1 MRNLIIQ
8 SHHAYP
14 EISNAIQSIAF
25 DTVNNTIYV
34 ACGLNDNNPGIT
46 VYRIH
51 EDNVVEYLTEHDDP
65 AYLKEDGS
73 WDQICNMQ
81 FLGDSMSICISMKG
95 GDIIMVKTEP
105 APGEPVVEV
114 IGNVENGIIA
124 SCWSPDEQ
132 VLSILTGG
140 NTILHM
146 TKRFDV
152 IAETTLSEND
162 LSEFNKHIS
171 VGWGRSETQFR
182 GKRVRAQLRD
192 PTLPEQIDEGK
203 LSDVDDG
210 KVNMCW
216 RGDGAY
222 VAINRIEAGS
232 RRAIRVYSREGVLD
246 SISEPQDGHQSFL
259 SWKPSGSVLA
269 SVQSSF
275 GDANESKVIFFE
287 RNGLRHGE
295 FSLGCPSNEKFT
307 GLAWNNASSILAI
320 STPQSIALWT
330 TGNYHWYLKKTIPI
344 ASHASFCW
352 HPERSQSLFVTNGS
366 HVERIDLEFAYPTCK
381 TAAPTDYGL
390 TPVIDGS
397 SLLVTPLYFANIPP
411 PLSLCNLSLPFKIE
425 LVSLD
430 PFSRSIYL
438 SDNYKVHVYQYEPK
452 RKPTFSYACDI
463 SEYTSELNVK
473 RLLALESSKFII
485 LADDRNNKTKICL
498 FQSTGVKDE
507 SCMASLLNVT
517 DLGKNFINVSYIEK
531 LAKLF
536 LQSENGEIFSLDIN
550 NFNVEKFHC
559 DLPKACA
566 WFTTVLIDDSV
577 IPIGL
582 TSSGRLYAEQRL
594 LSTGVLSFYC
604 TDRFLAF
611 TTNKHIL
618 KFVHLQPFVD
628 DMKVV
633 EDDGV
638 ERHDER
644 CRAVERG
651 AKVVTMMPSKMAVV
665 LQMPRGN
672 LETIFPRI
680 MVLNGVRKLID
691 VSDYSSAFKVCRTH
705 RLDLNMLF
713 DYDPEKF
720 FLNVSSFVD
729 QLGRVDYLDL
739 FFASL
744 KPEDVTQ
751 SMYMDTSKYKLS
763 ENQTT
768 YENKVNTICKAVRDV
783 LISKKDNKFFQSI
796 ITSYLCETPPNI
808 TEALNMISGL
818 IESKSS
824 SVDSVIEHMCFLVD
838 INMLF
843 DHALGLYDLKL
854 ALLIAQQSQK
864 DPREYVPF
872 LQNFQKQDIL
882 RRKFNID
889 CHLKRYEH
897 GLTHLKE
904 IEGAFEELKDYVVKH
919 KLYRTAL
926 ELYKYDKEKQQ
937 SILVI
942 YANYLR
948 ENGKANE
955 AAIAFESVG
964 MISEAI
970 EAYKS
975 AGMWRECMSILQF
988 SSTSDSKVEEIA
1000 DNLANLCLEKRDYVD
1015 AAYIYLL
1022 YLSNVKEAIINMC
1035 KGTQYSEAI
1044 RLARTKEADPSLFKD
1059 VLLPAIGESFGEAS
1073 EMVADFNS
1081 QIKAQTERILVL
1093 RAKKKEDP
1101 TGWAEGNLEDQT
1113 PDDLSLASTS
1123 VSTNRSLYTRY
1134 TQSTAS
1140 TKMTRN
1146 TAKNNRRLEKKRAR
1160 GKKGT
1165 VFEEEYLV
1173 NSLKRLISRVE
1184 SMRAETYRLLE
1195 ALMRCDMY
1203 TQASELQRGFSNV
1216 ITILREKVVPILS
1229 VPMNTFETA
1238 IGEQP
1243 VAPEIPEIKP
1253 FEKLGILI

>member
-1 MRNLIIQ
+1 MRNLVIQ
-8 SHHAYP
+8 SHHVYP
-14 EISNAIQSIAF
+14 EISSSIQTIAF
-25 DTVNNTIYV
+25 DTINDSLYI

-46 VYRIH
+46 LYRIY
-51 EDNVVEYLTEHDDP
+51 ENNVVEYVAEHDDP
-65 AYLKEDGS
+65 SYLKEDGS

-114 IGNVENGIIA
+114 IGNVENGIVA

-132 VLSILTGG
+132 VLSLLTGG
-140 NTILHM
+140 NTILLM

-152 IAETTLSEND
+152 IAETELSEND
-162 LSEFNKHIS
+162 LVEFNKHIS

-182 GKRVRAQLRD
+182 GKRVRAKLRD
-192 PTLPEQIDEGK
+192 PTLPEHIDEGK
-203 LSDVDDG
+203 LSEVDDG
-210 KVNMCW
+210 KVIMCW

-222 VAINRIEAGS
+222 VAINRIEAGP

-269 SVQSSF
+269 SIQSFEDENKSR
-275 GDANESKVIFFE
+275 VIFFE

-295 FSLGCPSNEKFT
+295 FSLECAKNEKFT
-307 GLAWNNASSILAI
+307 GLAWNNACSILAI
-320 STPQSIALWT
+320 STPHSIALWS

-344 ASHASFCW
+344 SSNASFCW
-352 HPERSQSLFVTNGS
+352 HPERTQSLFVISNS
-366 HVERIDLEFAYPTCK
+366 HVERVDLEFTFPTCK
-381 TAAPTDYGL
+381 SAAPNDYGL
-390 TPVIDGS
+390 TSVIDGS
-397 SLLVTPLYFANIPP
+397 SLLITPLYFANIPP
-411 PLSLCNLSLPFKIE
+411 PLSLCALSLPFKIQ
-425 LVSLD
+425 LVSTD
-430 PFSRSIYL
+430 PSSTLIYV
-438 SDNYKVHVYQYEPK
+438 SDNLKVHVYKYEPK
-452 RKPTFSYACDI
+452 RKPTLLDAYDV
-463 SEYTSELNVK
+463 SEYTNKLNVK
-473 RLLALESSKFII
+473 RLLGLDKSKFII
-485 LADDRNNKTKICL
+485 LADDKKNNTKVFL
-498 FQSTGVKDE
+498 FQCPETKHVSNAAT
-507 SCMASLLNVT
+507 LLNLMDV
-517 DLGKNFINVSYIEK
+517 GKNFVNISYIET
-531 LAKLF
+531 LSKLF
-536 LQSENGEIFSLDIN
+536 LQSDSGEIFSLNTNDYD
-550 NFNVEKFHC
+550 FEKFHVSF
-559 DLPKACA
+559 PKTCA
-566 WFTTVLIDDSV
+566 WFTTVLVDDS
-577 IPIGL
+577 ILPIGL

-611 TTNKHIL
+611 TTNKHVL

-633 EDDGV
+633 EDEGV

-644 CRAVERG
+644 CRSVERG
-651 AKVVTMMPSKMAVV
+651 SKIVTMMPTKMAVV

-691 VSDYSSAFKVCRTH
+691 ISDYSSAFKVCRTH

-720 FLNVSSFVD
+720 FSNVSLFVD

-751 SMYMDTSKYKLS
+751 SMYMDTSKYQLS
-763 ENQTT
+763 ENIIS
-768 YENKVNTICKAVRDV
+768 YENKVNTICKSVRDI
-783 LISKKDNKFFQSI
+783 LISKNDDRFFQSI
-796 ITSYLCETPPNI
+796 ITSYLCELPPSI
-808 TEALNMISGL
+808 TEALNMISRL

-824 SVDSVIEHMCFLVD
+824 SVDSAIEHMCFLVD
-838 INMLF
+838 VNMLF

-872 LQNFQKQDIL
+872 LQNFQKQDVL

-889 CHLKRYEH
+889 CYLKRYER
-897 GLTHLKE
+897 GLSHLKE
-904 IEGAFEELKDYVVKH
+904 IEGAFEELKDYVIKH
-919 KLYRTAL
+919 QLYRRAL
-926 ELYKYDKEKQQ
+926 ELYKYDKEKQK
-937 SILVI
+937 SILII
-942 YANYLR
+942 YAHYLR

-955 AAIAFESVG
+955 AAIAFESVN
-964 MISEAI
+964 MINEAI

-988 SSTSDSKVEEIA
+988 SSASDSKVEEIA
-1000 DNLANLCLEKRDYVD
+1000 NDLANLCLEKRDYVD
-1015 AAYIYLL
+1015 AANIYLI
-1022 YLSNVKEAIINMC
+1022 YLSNMKEAIVNMC

-1044 RLARTKEADPSLFKD
+1044 RLARATEAESSLYKD

-1073 EMVADFNS
+1073 EMVADFTS
-1081 QIKAQTERILVL
+1081 QIKAQTERIIVL

-1101 TGWAEGNLEDQT
+1101 TGWEEGNLEDQT

-1123 VSTNRSLYTRY
+1123 VSTNKSLYTRY
-1134 TQSTAS
+1134 TKSTAS

-1216 ITILREKVVPILS
+1216 ITTLREKVVPILS
-1229 VPMNTFETA
+1229 VPVNTFETA
-1238 IGEQP
+1238 VGEQA